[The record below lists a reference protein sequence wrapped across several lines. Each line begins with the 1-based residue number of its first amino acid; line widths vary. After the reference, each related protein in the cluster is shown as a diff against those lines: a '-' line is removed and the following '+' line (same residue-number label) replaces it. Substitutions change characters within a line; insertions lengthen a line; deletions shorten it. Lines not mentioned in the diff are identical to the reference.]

1 LEADAMNDKYISVK
15 VLEEEIKDIDVNK
28 YEWRQCQNEEFYK
41 CKNLGTL
48 ECVDCHKYYL

>member
-1 LEADAMNDKYISVK
+1 MNDKYISVK